1 MKTVA
6 RLLIITGKV
15 FENVGALEEYI
26 DKIQEAAK
34 QEAYADAIKTTT
46 KSIVTQES
54 KYQELGATLYDL
66 RGKYVELQQ
75 KQKEAIADHDNEKIA
90 QYTDQLGIVKGQ
102 MDEVTA
108 SLGNMGEK
116 LLESNQKLAD
126 YTNQLETGGLKEIGD
141 TLKSQLQE
149 VVDTAAEDGYKIP
162 KNLTDGIM
170 NGTESYTTARDF
182 ITQMLTFQQLTEN
195 AGQAG
200 LAIPA
205 AIAESIVENAGS
217 VSEANTQLNNMIEFN
232 EAVQKAGYDGLQVSP
247 KVAEAIASNQI
258 SVSDAMKAL
267 GKGGVDELEK
277 ELDKSKDKASKKSK
291 DIGDKLGDGKSNAK
305 ASSGSMG
312 KSGGISL
319 FKAYEP
325 YAKATI
331 DYAKK
336 VEKALHNA
344 KEAAK
349 DPIIITTIK
358 KTVHKTEKQ
367 SLDNLSRPVVDSDV
381 APMSADSI
389 AALADTSAYAVASDA
404 TTSIMGGTVS
414 RSNSTAYN
422 LNLDGI
428 YKRMDNLTSAL
439 NAILDSNI
447 TINLQ
452 PMQLDGNVVTDTVQ
466 EIISIRDMLKSWGNG
481 GS

>member
-1 MKTVA
+1 
-6 RLLIITGKV
+6 
-15 FENVGALEEYI
+15 
-26 DKIQEAAK
+26 
-34 QEAYADAIKTTT
+34 
-46 KSIVTQES
+46 
-54 KYQELGATLYDL
+54 
-66 RGKYVELQQ
+66 
-75 KQKEAIADHDNEKIA
+75 
-90 QYTDQLGIVKGQ
+90 
-102 MDEVTA
+102 
-108 SLGNMGEK
+108 
-116 LLESNQKLAD
+116 
-126 YTNQLETGGLKEIGD
+126 
-141 TLKSQLQE
+141 
-149 VVDTAAEDGYKIP
+149 
-162 KNLTDGIM
+162 M

-217 VSEANTQLNNMIEFN
+217 VSEANAQLNNMIEFN

-277 ELDKSKDKASKKSK
+277 ELDKAKDKASKKSK
-291 DIGDKLGDGKSNAK
+291 DTGDKMGDGKSNAK
-305 ASSGSMG
+305 ASSGAMG
-312 KSGGISL
+312 KSGGSAL
-319 FKAYEP
+319 LKAYEP
-325 YAKATI
+325 YAQATI

-336 VEKALHNA
+336 VEKAIHNA
-344 KEAAK
+344 KAAAK

-358 KTVHKTEKQ
+358 KTVHKTEKH
-367 SLDNLSRPVVDSDV
+367 SLDNLSRPVVDSDI

-389 AALADTSAYAVASDA
+389 AALADTSAFAVASDA